1 MELTSFIV
9 MDVLEKAK
17 EMERSGE
24 HVIHLEVGEPDF
36 PLPARVAE
44 AAEKAITDGLNKYSQ
59 SMGIPELREAI
70 SDYYKK
76 IYNVDVEPDRIFI
89 TPGSSPALLAAIKIF
104 ADEKGGERI
113 AYTDPGY
120 PCYKNMIRFLGLKE
134 IPIKVFE
141 NNFFKPDP
149 AELKGFDVIVINT
162 PSNPTGVVMSSS
174 ELETLVTKAE
184 KEGFLIVS
192 DEIYQGISYGD
203 RDHTI
208 LEFTDRAIV
217 INGFSKFFAATGWR
231 LGWIIVPKDKIRL
244 MQCVAQNLF
253 ICAPT
258 PLQHAALLFFEDDV
272 IEECRGYV
280 REYRKRRDYLL
291 SALRNLGFGINYE
304 PEGAFYIFADI
315 SNFGDD
321 GFSFS
326 MKSLSEAK
334 VAITPGVDFGSNQ
347 TEKYVRFS
355 YANSLENIKIAVERL
370 AEWLKKD

>member
-24 HVIHLEVGEPDF
+24 YVIHLEVGEPDF
-36 PLPARVAE
+36 PLPAKVAE

-70 SDYYKK
+70 SEYYKK
-76 IYNVDVEPDRIFI
+76 TYNVDVEPDRIFI

-104 ADEKGGERI
+104 ADEKGERI

-174 ELETLVTKAE
+174 ELETLVAKAE

-192 DEIYQGISYGD
+192 DEIYQGISYSD
-203 RDHTI
+203 RDHTV

-291 SALRNLGFGINYE
+291 SALRDLGFGIDYE

>member
-24 HVIHLEVGEPDF
+24 YVIHLEVGEPDF
-36 PLPARVAE
+36 PLPAKVAE

-70 SDYYKK
+70 SEYYKK
-76 IYNVDVEPDRIFI
+76 TYNVDVEPDRIFI

-104 ADEKGGERI
+104 ADEKGERI

-174 ELETLVTKAE
+174 ELETLVAKAE

-192 DEIYQGISYGD
+192 DEIYQGISYSD
-203 RDHTI
+203 RDHSV

-291 SALRNLGFGINYE
+291 SALRDLGFGIDYE